1 MISGFIEFLRQY
13 GIIGLAIAVIIGGKV
28 NVFVTSLVN
37 DLITPLI
44 LQPALNAANVG
55 SIQELNFHGIM
66 YGKVLGAGIDFFIVA
81 LLVYFVARFLFKE
94 EKVAKR

>member
-1 MISGFIEFLRQY
+1 
-13 GIIGLAIAVIIGGKV
+13 
-28 NVFVTSLVN
+28 
-37 DLITPLI
+37 
-44 LQPALNAANVG
+44 
-55 SIQELNFHGIM
+55 M